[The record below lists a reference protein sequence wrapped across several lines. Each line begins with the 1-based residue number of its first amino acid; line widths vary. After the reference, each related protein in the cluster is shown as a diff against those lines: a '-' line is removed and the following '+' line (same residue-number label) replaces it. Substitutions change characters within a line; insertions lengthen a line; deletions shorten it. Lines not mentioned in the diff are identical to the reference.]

1 MAGSRFHKSRQRRA
15 ERAPLTANGNINLVP
30 LVDIL
35 TSIVFFSLAT
45 YTGAALAALTAF
57 DLSLPPVVVQAT
69 QPQSGD
75 KDPELNLL
83 LAVKIQGDRL
93 RVEHSGG
100 GGFVQE
106 IPGLGAASITQ
117 LQAVL
122 ARVRRAYPENK
133 DVLVVP
139 NDEVSYDN
147 VIKVLESAKIAG
159 LTNIAVGSRSRSTQV
174 AGVRPTANTGGR

>member
-1 MAGSRFHKSRQRRA
+1 MGSAFHKSRQRRA
-15 ERAPLTANGNINLVP
+15 ERAPLTAHGNINLVP

-57 DLSLPPVVVQAT
+57 DLSLPPTVVTAT
-69 QPQSGD
+69 QPVNGA
-75 KDPELNLL
+75 KPPELSLL
-83 LAVKIQGDRL
+83 LAVKIQGDRI

-106 IPGLGAASITQ
+106 IPGVGPSSIAQ
-117 LQAVL
+117 LQNVL
-122 ARVRRAYPENK
+122 QRVRRAYPDNH

-147 VIKVLESAKIAG
+147 IIKVLESAKVAG
-159 LTNIAVGSRSRSTQV
+159 LDSISIGSRSRATQV
-174 AGVRPTANTGGR
+174 AGVSPNTGGR

>member
-1 MAGSRFHKSRQRRA
+1 MAGSAFHKSRQRRA
-15 ERAPLTANGNINLVP
+15 ERAPLTAHGNINLVP

-57 DLSLPPVVVQAT
+57 DLSLPPTVVTAP
-69 QPQSGD
+69 QPASSAQP
-75 KDPELNLL
+75 PELSLL
-83 LAVKIQGDRL
+83 LAVKIQGDKL

-100 GGFVQE
+100 GGFVRE
-106 IPGLGAASITQ
+106 IQGIGPASLQQ
-117 LQAVL
+117 LQSTL
-122 ARVRRAYPENK
+122 EQVRRAYPENK

-147 VIKVLESAKIAG
+147 IIKVLESAKLAKF
-159 LTNIAVGSRSRSTQV
+159 TNIAIGSRARATQV
-174 AGVRPTANTGGR
+174 AGTRSTSGGR

>member
-1 MAGSRFHKSRQRRA
+1 MAGSAFHKSRQRRA
-15 ERAPLTANGNINLVP
+15 ERAPLTASANINLVP

-57 DLSLPPVVVQAT
+57 DLSLPPTVVTAPKPVNAAE
-69 QPQSGD
+69 D
-75 KDPELNLL
+75 KGLNLL

-100 GGFVQE
+100 GGFMEE
-106 IPGLGAASITQ
+106 IQGLGPASLAK
-117 LQAVL
+117 LQNTL
-122 ARVRRAYPENK
+122 ERVRRAYPDNQ

-147 VIKVLESAKIAG
+147 IIKVLEAARLASFK
-159 LTNIAVGSRSRSTQV
+159 NIAIGSRSRSTQV
-174 AGVRPTANTGGR
+174 AGARPGTGGR